1 MKKVGF
7 NRKRDSD
14 AFFLVLILVVLF
26 VFVGVVSYIIDKTTW
41 MAPTFMALSAGTLIF
56 SMFYYDRKH

>member
-1 MKKVGF
+1 MKRVGF

-26 VFVGVVSYIIDKTTW
+26 VFAGVVSYIIDKTTW
-41 MAPTFMALSAGTLIF
+41 VAPTFMVLSAGTLIF

>member
-26 VFVGVVSYIIDKTTW
+26 VFAGVVSYIIDKTTW
-41 MAPTFMALSAGTLIF
+41 VAPTFMVLSAGTLIF